1 MKSKQRKDQID
12 RIDYNL
18 NVIYKDIRCSRSDHT
33 SNKQSNGRYIEDIYG
48 ILLDTI
54 TMVKGIVEELKQDE

>member
-1 MKSKQRKDQID
+1 MKSKHRKDQID

-18 NVIYKDIRCSRSDHT
+18 NMIYKDIRCSRSGHT
-33 SNKQSNGRYIEDIYG
+33 SNKQSNGRSIEDIYG

-54 TMVKGIVEELKQDE
+54 TMVKGVVEELKHDE